1 MCEYSLEELYDY
13 PRACGG
19 ARLFGNVFEML
30 LDGLFCQSHFLS
42 DLLISP
48 AFQEMLD
55 NRGFACGQLKP
66 LLRLENDFVVPHADP
81 DFVHHDEDS
90 ISYVSLI
97 HQGRAAQENGAT
109 ARGHYAS
116 ELKLLP
122 VLLIGP
128 DCEELPDLI
137 NEARDGWREY
147 PICCFPVLAL
157 NDLLT
162 QFPCPSILIQ

>member
-19 ARLFGNVFEML
+19 ACLFGNVFEML

-66 LLRLENDFVVPHADP
+66 LPRLEDDFVVPHADP

-97 HQGRAAQENGAT
+97 HQGRAAKENGAV
-109 ARGHYAS
+109 ARGYYAS
-116 ELKLLP
+116 ELNLLP
-122 VLLIGP
+122 VLLIGA
-128 DCEELPDLI
+128 DSEDLPDLLD
-137 NEARDGWREY
+137 ETCDGWWEH
-147 PICCFPVLAL
+147 PICRFAFLAS
-157 NDLLT
+157 NNLLAE
-162 QFPCPSILIQ
+162 FPCPSILIE